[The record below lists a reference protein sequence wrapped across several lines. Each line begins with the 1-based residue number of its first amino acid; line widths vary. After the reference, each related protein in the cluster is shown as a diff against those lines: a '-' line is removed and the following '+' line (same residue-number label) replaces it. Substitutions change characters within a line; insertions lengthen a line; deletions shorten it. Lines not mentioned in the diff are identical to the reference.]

1 MPEKAVKN
9 MTKGEIGY
17 PDISTK
23 APNGSKYY
31 ENVGKVTKQGF
42 PNSAR
47 TKGTRADRGY
57 NRISGGLCPNRL
69 PAYTDT

>member
-9 MTKGEIGY
+9 MTIGEIGY

-42 PNSAR
+42 PIAR
-47 TKGTRADRGY
+47 ERKALERIEDITGY
-57 NRISGGLCPNRL
+57 PPGFTPLE
-69 PAYTDT
+69 